1 MESVIRGVVVYAF
14 LFLVFRIAGK
24 RTLAQ
29 TSPFEL
35 VLLLIISETTQQA
48 MVDSDHSVTNAF
60 LLIMTLVGL
69 SIALSIIKHRSRA
82 ASRWLEGLPVRV
94 VRDGVWDKKV
104 GDKMRVDESE
114 VLTAARTKQGLERM
128 DQIKHAT
135 VENDGTISI
144 VPRDARS
151 PSP

>member
-1 MESVIRGVVVYAF
+1 MESIIRGVIVYAF
-14 LFLVFRIAGK
+14 LFLIVRVAGK

-69 SIALSIIKHRSRA
+69 SIALSVIKHHSRA

-94 VRDGVWDKKV
+94 VRDGAWDKTAA
-104 GDKMRVDESE
+104 DKMRVDEAE
-114 VLTAARTKQGLERM
+114 VMTAARTTRGLERM
-128 DQIKHAT
+128 EEVKHAA

-144 VPRDARS
+144 VARDTH
-151 PSP
+151 

>member
-1 MESVIRGVVVYAF
+1 MESIIRGVAVYAF
-14 LFLVFRIAGK
+14 LFLIFRIAGK

-69 SIALSIIKHRSRA
+69 TIALSIIKHRSPA
-82 ASRWLEGLPVRV
+82 ASRWLDGLPVLV
-94 VRDGVWDKKV
+94 VRDGAWDKDAA
-104 GDKMRVDESE
+104 DKMRVDEAE
-114 VLTAARTKQGLERM
+114 VMTAARTKHGLERM
-128 DQIKHAT
+128 DEVKHAV
-135 VENDGTISI
+135 VESDGTISI
-144 VPRDARS
+144 VSRDTR
-151 PSP
+151 